1 MPARIR
7 LCGARSTRRHQQA
20 AVPAQNKK
28 GVTGPSGAATGGQGR
43 PRGGKG
49 GHGGAKGGHGGAKGG
64 HGGPPLQINGM
75 KLSSSFSLLSLF
87 HEATLA
93 LHCAGELDEL
103 LEIFITHAAR
113 LSGARRAQLVL
124 HREAFATALLNE
136 IEPPVAWPEDG
147 WPSAGADWLFVGEA
161 PEKTALI
168 APLFLKNRRVG
179 AVRTEAAPQTALQ
192 GAEETAQ
199 LLTQFWE
206 HAGAALKQAHLFDVL
221 ENAKREWETTFDGM
235 TDGVYIYDERGI
247 ILRANLAVQTLLGLP
262 LRQIIGRKRRE
273 VMQLLPEYLELQ
285 IEKHIEDG
293 APELDRRTREFRCCV
308 PERIFVETNFALLGG
323 DLEGGQARRVCIL
336 QDVTEQRLLQEQ
348 MIQTEKL
355 AALGEMLSGVAH
367 ELNNPLAT
375 VVGYA
380 QLLETDETLPAPL
393 KRQVHAVHHEGQRA
407 SQIVQSLLS
416 FSRRSTPEKT
426 SLDLNEVVNS
436 VLEMRAFQLKSD
448 SVTLRA
454 ECAEELWLIWG
465 EMAGLQQV
473 LLNIV
478 NNAIQAI
485 TQSGQ
490 GSEILIRTENIQ
502 IGGQRLVRLSVRDDG
517 PGIAPD
523 YLRRIFDPFFTT
535 KSAEHG
541 TGLGMSLAHR
551 TISHHGGTIRAES
564 RLGQGAIFIVELPAA
579 GTGNL
584 TATTTETMQS
594 TAPSAHVLV
603 IDDEEPIVLL
613 ISEILA
619 EDGHRVTQAYNGAEA
634 LDWLLKEEFD
644 LIISDVRMPAVG
656 GPTFFEILQTTRP
669 DLLERVIFVTGDTV
683 SASTRSFLEKTGR
696 PVLAKPF
703 EPERLRRMANQN
715 LRATAR

>member
-1 MPARIR
+1 M
-7 LCGARSTRRHQQA
+7 
-20 AVPAQNKK
+20 N
-28 GVTGPSGAATGGQGR
+28 
-43 PRGGKG
+43 
-49 GHGGAKGGHGGAKGG
+49 
-64 HGGPPLQINGM
+64 
-75 KLSSSFSLLSLF
+75 LSSSSSFALLSLF
-87 HEATLA
+87 HEAALA
-93 LHCAGELDEL
+93 LHCARELDEL
-103 LEIFITHAAR
+103 LEVFVSHAAR
-113 LSGARRAQLVL
+113 LCGAHRVQLVL
-124 HREAFATALLNE
+124 HREGFAAALLNE
-136 IEPPVAWPEDG
+136 IKPASPWPDAG
-147 WPSAGADWLFVGEA
+147 WPASSDDWLFIGEV
-161 PEKTALI
+161 PENTALI
-168 APLFLKNRRVG
+168 APLFLRSRRVG
-179 AVRTEAAPQTALQ
+179 AVRADTASQ
-192 GAEETAQ
+192 GAEATS
-199 LLTQFWE
+199 LLLSHLWE
-206 HAGAALKQAHLFDVL
+206 QAGAALEKAHLFDLL

-235 TDGVYIYDERGI
+235 TDGVYIYDERGV
-247 ILRANLAVQTLLGLP
+247 ILRANLSVQNLLGLP
-262 LRQIIGRKRRE
+262 LRQIVGRKRRE
-273 VMQLLPEYLELQ
+273 VMQSLPEYLELQ
-285 IEKHIEDG
+285 IEKRIEDG

-308 PERIFVETNFALLGG
+308 PERIFVESNFALLGG
-323 DLEGGQARRVCIL
+323 DLSDGETRRVCIL
-336 QDVTEQRLLQEQ
+336 QDVTDQRLLQEQ
-348 MIQTEKL
+348 IIQTEKL

-380 QLLETDETLPAPL
+380 QLLETDDALPSHL

-426 SLDLNEVVNS
+426 SLDLNEVVHS

-454 ECAEELWLIWG
+454 ECADELPLIWG

-490 GSEILIRTENIQ
+490 GSEILIRTESIQ
-502 IGGQRLVRLSVRDDG
+502 VAGQKLVRLSVRDDG
-517 PGIAPD
+517 PGIAPE

-535 KSAEHG
+535 KAAGQG

-564 RLGQGAIFIVELPAA
+564 RLGQGATFIVEMPAA
-579 GTGNL
+579 GSGIL
-584 TATTTETMQS
+584 TANTADVQHS
-594 TAPSAHVLV
+594 AAPSAHVLV

-613 ISEILA
+613 ITEILA
-619 EDGHRVTQAYNGAEA
+619 EDGHRVTQAYNGAQA

-683 SASTRSFLEKTGR
+683 SSSTRSFLEKTGR

>member
-1 MPARIR
+1 M
-7 LCGARSTRRHQQA
+7 
-20 AVPAQNKK
+20 N
-28 GVTGPSGAATGGQGR
+28 
-43 PRGGKG
+43 
-49 GHGGAKGGHGGAKGG
+49 
-64 HGGPPLQINGM
+64 
-75 KLSSSFSLLSLF
+75 LSSSPAVLSSF
-87 HEATLA
+87 HEAALA
-93 LHCAGELDEL
+93 LHCATELDEL
-103 LEIFITHAAR
+103 LELFVSHVAV

-124 HREAFATALLNE
+124 NREAFASALLNE
-136 IEPPVAWPEDG
+136 IEPTLKWPDDG
-147 WPSAGADWLFVGEA
+147 WPASGAEWLFIGESPA
-161 PEKTALI
+161 TTALTT
-168 APLFLKNRRVG
+168 PLFLKSRRVG
-179 AVRTEAAPQTALQ
+179 AVRADAARQ
-192 GAEETAQ
+192 GAQETS
-199 LLTQFWE
+199 LLISLLWE
-206 HAGAALKQAHLFDVL
+206 HLCAASDKAHLFDLL
-221 ENAKREWETTFDGM
+221 ENAKREWEITFDGM
-235 TDGVYIYDERGI
+235 TDGVYIYDERGV
-247 ILRANLAVQTLLGLP
+247 ILRANLAVQHSLGLP
-262 LRQIIGRKRRE
+262 LRQVVGRKRRE
-273 VMQLLPEYLELQ
+273 VMQSLPEYLELQ
-285 IEKHIEDG
+285 IEKRIEDG
-293 APELDRRTREFRCCV
+293 AAELDRRTREFRCCV

-323 DLEGGQARRVCIL
+323 DLASEQTRRVCIL

-380 QLLETDETLPAPL
+380 QLLETDESLPAPL

-426 SLDLNEVVNS
+426 SLDLNDVVHS

-454 ECAEELWLIWG
+454 ECAEELPLIWG

-502 IGGQRLVRLSVRDDG
+502 VAGQKLVRLIVRDDG
-517 PGIAPD
+517 PGIAPEF
-523 YLRRIFDPFFTT
+523 LRRIFDPFFTT
-535 KSAEHG
+535 KAAGQG

-551 TISHHGGTIRAES
+551 TISNHGGTIRAES
-564 RLGQGAIFIVELPAA
+564 RIGQGATFIVELPVA
-579 GTGNL
+579 GTGAL
-584 TATTTETMQS
+584 TATTPES
-594 TAPSAHVLV
+594 PYSAPPSSHVLV

-613 ISEILA
+613 ITEILA

-634 LDWLLKEEFD
+634 LDWLAKEEFD

-683 SASTRSFLEKTGR
+683 SASTRAFLEKTGR

>member
-1 MPARIR
+1 M
-7 LCGARSTRRHQQA
+7 
-20 AVPAQNKK
+20 
-28 GVTGPSGAATGGQGR
+28 
-43 PRGGKG
+43 
-49 GHGGAKGGHGGAKGG
+49 
-64 HGGPPLQINGM
+64 
-75 KLSSSFSLLSLF
+75 
-87 HEATLA
+87 A
-93 LHCAGELDEL
+93 LHCASELDEL
-103 LEIFITHAAR
+103 LELFVSYAAR
-113 LSGARRAQLVL
+113 LAGARRAQLVL
-124 HREAFATALLNE
+124 HREAFATALLDE
-136 IEPPVAWPEDG
+136 IEPTLQWPDDG
-147 WPSAGADWLFVGEA
+147 WPASGADWLLIGAA
-161 PEKTALI
+161 PEKTAMI
-168 APLFLKNRRVG
+168 TPLFLKSRRVG
-179 AVRTEAAPQTALQ
+179 AVRADATRQ
-192 GAEETAQ
+192 GAQETSHLFS
-199 LLTQFWE
+199 LLWE
-206 HAGAALKQAHLFDVL
+206 HACAALDKAHLFDLL
-221 ENAKREWETTFDGM
+221 ENAKREWEAIFDGM

-247 ILRANLAVQTLLGLP
+247 ILRANLAVQNLLGLP
-262 LRQIIGRKRRE
+262 LRQVVGRKRHE
-273 VMQLLPEYLELQ
+273 VMQSLPEYLELQ
-285 IEKHIEDG
+285 IEKHVDDG
-293 APELDRRTREFRCCV
+293 PPELDRRTREFRCCV

-323 DLEGGQARRVCIL
+323 DLAANQTRRVCIL

-380 QLLETDETLPAPL
+380 QLLETDESLPAPL

-426 SLDLNEVVNS
+426 SLDLNDVVHS

-448 SVTLRA
+448 SVTLQA
-454 ECAEELWLIWG
+454 QCADGLPLIWG

-502 IGGQRLVRLSVRDDG
+502 IAGQKLVRLSVRDNG
-517 PGIAPD
+517 PGISPE

-535 KSAEHG
+535 KAAGQG

-551 TISHHGGTIRAES
+551 TISNHSGTIRAES
-564 RLGQGAIFIVELPAA
+564 RPGQGATFIVELPVA
-579 GTGNL
+579 GTGAL
-584 TATTTETMQS
+584 TATTTES
-594 TAPSAHVLV
+594 SHSAPLSSHVLV

-613 ISEILA
+613 ITEILA

-634 LDWLLKEEFD
+634 LDWLIKEEFD

-683 SASTRSFLEKTGR
+683 SASTRAFLEKTGR